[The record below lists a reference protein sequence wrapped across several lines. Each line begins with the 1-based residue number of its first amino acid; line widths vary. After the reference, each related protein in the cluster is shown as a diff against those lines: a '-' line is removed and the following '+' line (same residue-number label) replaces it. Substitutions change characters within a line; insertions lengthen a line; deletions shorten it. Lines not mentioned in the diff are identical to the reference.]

1 MSFATGFFNSASD
14 EITKR
19 QDYIRTKRAKDRDFL
34 MTYGVQAVT
43 GAKSKVNK
51 YVTTGMQLES
61 KGLKKENINYLVD
74 TSGPQALT
82 SLYDLVKDM
91 TPDQLS
97 TNVFNKMVEDT
108 AGYAGRTKD
117 GMSYEDTISRAFGLY
132 KDNVTDDPAENEKVG
147 FWSSMLFD
155 PNAADAALD
164 EKYIGGYSGRDIKR
178 IMGTVAPSMTAPL
191 AVDFSLLPKIYSEP
205 VLLRFASERK
215 DIMEAQA
222 DNYLNS
228 ISPDGE
234 AALTAEPEADKNKR
248 LRLQKAIKDKDY
260 RVFLELVPTI
270 RDTLLT
276 FDKQTRGGLSNNASF
291 LSIPGFENFFIDEAT
306 KREQVEGVGPDSI
319 IDTISAAT
327 SGATFASEEARTGPD
342 ALQRGQSDSE
352 TTILAPRRALQSKHD
367 RAKKQFA
374 EIPDLND
381 LLIYATDEAA
391 IRSGNQFFIVGGDY
405 NADTGKYKRHTIG
418 RNPQAGKAPF
428 ESRGSIKQDVEYFLN
443 AFKVGGVGL
452 AEDANTQGGELLKGI
467 AKGMYIAPAYFRASM
482 LAIDRF
488 MTKLP
493 GELVN
498 FLNSETEAGELRS
511 ALVKDQTDI
520 MALIVAARE
529 SGRSTPEAIELLEER
544 LRKGIESLPEN
555 LQGTV
560 IKLAEEI
567 DDIDIDISEVLPTA
581 AEESSS
587 FGSWWRNLGND
598 GDKSKPAFN
607 DPDDVRQS
615 GAMPYSEMVPATTKF
630 SDEEYDALPVIQSFD
645 TVKAQLKSGE
655 LRQGSSFVYRARTYT
670 IAVSYTHLT
679 LPTIYS
685 V

>member
-1 MSFATGFFNSASD
+1 MSAFATGFFNSASD

-97 TNVFNKMVEDT
+97 SNVFNKMVEDT

-117 GMSYEDTISRAFGLY
+117 GMSYEDTINRAFGLY

-164 EKYIGGYSGRDIKR
+164 EKYIGGYTGRDIKR

-191 AVDFSLLPKIYSEP
+191 AVDFSLLPKIHSDT
-205 VLLRFASERK
+205 VLLRYASDRK
-215 DIMEAQA
+215 VIMEDQA

-228 ISPDGE
+228 ILPDGE
-234 AALTAEPEADKNKR
+234 PALAAEPAADKNKR

-291 LSIPGFENFFIDEAT
+291 LSIPGFENFFIDEAA
-306 KREQVEGVGPDSI
+306 KREKANGKGPDSSAA
-319 IDTISAAT
+319 TISAAT
-327 SGATFASEEARTGPD
+327 SVSEDARTGAD
-342 ALQRGQSDSE
+342 AQQRGQSDSE

-391 IRSGNQFFIVGGDY
+391 IRSGNEFFIVGGDY
-405 NADTGKYKRHTIG
+405 NADTGKYKRLTIG
-418 RNPQAGKAPF
+418 RNPQAGKSPF
-428 ESRGSIKQDVEYFLN
+428 EDRGSFDENVEYFLN
-443 AFKVGGVGL
+443 AFTVGGVGL

-529 SGRSTPEAIELLEER
+529 SGRSTPEAIEALEER

-567 DDIDIDISEVLPTA
+567 DDINIDISEVLPTA

-587 FGSWWRNLGND
+587 FGSWWRSLGND
-598 GDKSKPAFN
+598 GDKSEPAFN
-607 DPDDVRQS
+607 DPEDVRQS
-615 GAMPYSEMVPATTKF
+615 GAMPYSEMMPATTNF

-645 TVKAQLKSGE
+645 TIKAQLKSGE

-670 IAVSYTHLT
+670 IDQTGSGPIGTVDIREYR
-679 LPTIYS
+679 
-685 V
+685 

>member
-191 AVDFSLLPKIYSEP
+191 AVDFSLLPKIHSDT
-205 VLLRFASERK
+205 VLLRYASDRK
-215 DIMEAQA
+215 VIMEDQA

-228 ISPDGE
+228 ILPDGE
-234 AALTAEPEADKNKR
+234 PALAAEPAADKNKR

-291 LSIPGFENFFIDEAT
+291 LSIPGFENFFIDEAA
-306 KREQVEGVGPDSI
+306 KREKADGAGPDSI
-319 IDTISAAT
+319 TNTISAAT
-327 SGATFASEEARTGPD
+327 SVSEDARTGAD
-342 ALQRGQSDSE
+342 AQQREQLASE

-391 IRSGNQFFIVGGDY
+391 IRSGNQFFIVGGEY
-405 NADTGKYKRHTIG
+405 NADTGKYKKHTIG

-428 ESRGSIKQDVEYFLN
+428 ESRGSFTEDVDNALN
-443 AFKVGGVGL
+443 AFTVGGVGL

-615 GAMPYSEMVPATTKF
+615 GAMPYSEMKPATTNF

-645 TVKAQLKSGE
+645 TIKAQLKSGE

-670 IAVSYTHLT
+670 IDQTGSGPIGTVDIREYR
-679 LPTIYS
+679 
-685 V
+685 

>member
-1 MSFATGFFNSASD
+1 MSFATGFFNAGSAILD
-14 EITKR
+14 EN
-19 QDYIRTKRAKDRDFL
+19 QQYIKTKRAKDRDFL

-205 VLLRFASERK
+205 VLLTFARDRK
-215 DIMEAQA
+215 VIMEAQA

-234 AALTAEPEADKNKR
+234 AALAAEPAADKNKR

-276 FDKQTRGGLSNNASF
+276 FDKQTRGGLSNNFSF
-291 LSIPGFENFFIDEAT
+291 LSIPGFENFFIDEAA
-306 KREQVEGVGPDSI
+306 KREKANGKGPDSSAA
-319 IDTISAAT
+319 TISAAT
-327 SGATFASEEARTGPD
+327 SVSEDARTGAD
-342 ALQRGQSDSE
+342 AQQRGQSDSE

-391 IRSGNQFFIVGGDY
+391 IRSGNEFFIVGGDY
-405 NADTGKYKRHTIG
+405 NADTGKYKRLTIG

-428 ESRGSIKQDVEYFLN
+428 ESRGSFTEDVDNVLN
-443 AFKVGGVGL
+443 AFTVGGVGL

-529 SGRSTPEAIELLEER
+529 SGRSTPEAIEALEER

-598 GDKSKPAFN
+598 GDKSQPAFN

-615 GAMPYSEMVPATTKF
+615 GAMPYSEMKPATTNF

-645 TVKAQLKSGE
+645 TIKAQLKSGE

-670 IAVSYTHLT
+670 IDQTGSGPIGTVDIREYR
-679 LPTIYS
+679 
-685 V
+685 

>member
-191 AVDFSLLPKIYSEP
+191 AVDFSLLPKIHSDT
-205 VLLRFASERK
+205 VLLRYASDRK
-215 DIMEAQA
+215 VIMEDHA

-228 ISPDGE
+228 ILPDGE
-234 AALTAEPEADKNKR
+234 PALAAEPAADKNKR

-291 LSIPGFENFFIDEAT
+291 LSIPGFENFFIDEAA
-306 KREQVEGVGPDSI
+306 KIEKANGKGPDSSAA
-319 IDTISAAT
+319 TISAAT
-327 SGATFASEEARTGPD
+327 SVSEDARTGAD
-342 ALQRGQSDSE
+342 AQQRGQSDSE

-428 ESRGSIKQDVEYFLN
+428 ESRGSFTEDVDNALN
-443 AFKVGGVGL
+443 AFTVGGVGL

-529 SGRSTPEAIELLEER
+529 SGRSTPEAIEALEER

-581 AEESSS
+581 EEESSS

-598 GDKSKPAFN
+598 GDKSQPAFN

-670 IAVSYTHLT
+670 IDQTGSGPIGTVDIREYR
-679 LPTIYS
+679 
-685 V
+685 

>member
-1 MSFATGFFNSASD
+1 MSFATGFFNAGSAILD
-14 EITKR
+14 EN
-19 QDYIRTKRAKDRDFL
+19 QQYIKTKRAKDRDFL

-205 VLLRFASERK
+205 VLLTFARDRK
-215 DIMEAQA
+215 VIMEAQA

-234 AALTAEPEADKNKR
+234 AALAAEPAADKNKR

-291 LSIPGFENFFIDEAT
+291 LSIPGFENFFIDEAA
-306 KREQVEGVGPDSI
+306 KREKANGKGPDSSAA
-319 IDTISAAT
+319 TISAAT
-327 SGATFASEEARTGPD
+327 SVSEDARTGAD
-342 ALQRGQSDSE
+342 AQQRGQSDSE

-391 IRSGNQFFIVGGDY
+391 IRSGNEFFIVGGDY
-405 NADTGKYKRHTIG
+405 NADTGKYKRLTIG
-418 RNPQAGKAPF
+418 RNPQAGKSPF
-428 ESRGSIKQDVEYFLN
+428 EDRGSFDENVEYFLN
-443 AFKVGGVGL
+443 AFTVGGVGL

-529 SGRSTPEAIELLEER
+529 SGRSTPEAIEALEER

-567 DDIDIDISEVLPTA
+567 DDINIDISEVLPTA

-587 FGSWWRNLGND
+587 FGSWWRSLGND
-598 GDKSKPAFN
+598 GDKSEPAFN
-607 DPDDVRQS
+607 DPEDVRQS
-615 GAMPYSEMVPATTKF
+615 GAMPYSEMKPATTNF

-645 TVKAQLKSGE
+645 TIKAQLKSGE

-670 IAVSYTHLT
+670 IDQTGSGPIGTVDIREYR
-679 LPTIYS
+679 
-685 V
+685 